1 MRNRESKR
9 KEGVRCRKLLQLVAL
24 GAAALLAALPAMAAE
39 ANLPTSCTTASGWT
53 FAVNAPLPAGSPAGP
68 CATSDSGTSGAL
80 VCDPAGLNT
89 GIEYTLT
96 GPGTPDHSFSFVHVT
111 KLASEVLWVGGG
123 NEGVVY
129 PLGTGDPLS
138 GIGLYAWHEVAVRLN
153 SEANK
158 AGTYKIVMSGQRE
171 AIGTSIVVKKGKTTD
186 SCRIMGLGLEPAIN
200 MSLAC
205 VPNCTAVN
213 PEQAMTKTE
222 IMKFK
227 GCAVKFEYDISTG
240 ELIAATFDADASDKP
255 LCGAVSS
262 NTCCYFNQEDVANL
276 TLTVGNVPLG
286 HGLFGDGYISS
297 GTGSCTTRV
306 IGGKLYTWGC
316 PCPQ

>member
-9 KEGVRCRKLLQLVAL
+9 KEGVRCRKMLLIVAL
-24 GAAALLAALPAMAAE
+24 GAAGLLAALPAMAAE

-53 FAVNAPLPAGSPAGP
+53 VRVTAGP
-68 CATSDSGTSGAL
+68 CATSDAGTSGGL
-80 VCDPAGLNT
+80 TCDSAGLNT
-89 GIEYTLT
+89 GIEYTVT
-96 GPGTPDHSFSFVHVT
+96 GPGTPDHTFSFVHVT

-123 NEGVVY
+123 NEGTVY
-129 PLGTGDPLS
+129 AIGSGDPLS
-138 GIGLYAWHEVAVRLN
+138 GIGLYAWHEVAARLN

-158 AGTYKIVMSGQRE
+158 AGTYKIIMSGQRE
-171 AIGTSIVVKKGKTTD
+171 PIGTSVVVKKGKITD
-186 SCRIMGLGLEPAIN
+186 SCRIMGLGLEPAID

-205 VPNCTAVN
+205 VPNCTTVN
-213 PEQAMTKTE
+213 PEQTMTKTE
-222 IMKFK
+222 TMKFK

-240 ELIAATFDADASDKP
+240 ELISATFDADASDKP

-297 GTGSCTTRV
+297 GTGSCTTRL

-316 PCPQ
+316 PCP